1 MKKAIVVFLISL
13 LLLTTFPTTFAQEKN
28 EELNIEINNLKGIS
42 YRKTDQGFFEFFKVQ
57 VWTRLL
63 DNANIK
69 EGETLKTA
77 PDSILTLNLGSNNIV
92 ELKEKSILKIAES
105 ISTQVQNLSVQKG
118 KVIINSNLN
127 PEQEFNIEV
136 TTPNSIIN
144 GTYVLLNVEVNKY
157 RTLISVQQGEVTLT
171 EKTTLQEINL
181 IQGQLAIV
189 ENNEIKKYDPVAMNE
204 NQNS

>member
-1 MKKAIVVFLISL
+1 
-13 LLLTTFPTTFAQEKN
+13 
-28 EELNIEINNLKGIS
+28 
-42 YRKTDQGFFEFFKVQ
+42 
-57 VWTRLL
+57 
-63 DNANIK
+63 
-69 EGETLKTA
+69 
-77 PDSILTLNLGSNNIV
+77 
-92 ELKEKSILKIAES
+92 ILKIAES

-118 KVIINSNLN
+118 KVIINSNIN

-144 GTYVLLNVEVNKY
+144 GTHVLLNVEVNKY